1 MKSLNRQPKS
11 TTPMEWLSF
20 LKHNWNRIKKNQVF
34 QSLRINHIWYKM
46 ATPPTLS
53 IYSCLDLKWK
63 GYTDC
68 SIEELLLQS
77 VEVLK
82 YYYSLVFW
90 LEQSQ
95 EIGLC
100 CNQMYSEWASMTR
113 SNNFTDIEMLLIM
126 RFRNCYCWTDYFNF
140 ILPRG
145 IIKEL
150 AIANKIR
157 TMKTN
162 LLK

>member
-1 MKSLNRQPKS
+1 MKQDK
-11 TTPMEWLSF
+11 
-20 LKHNWNRIKKNQVF
+20 KKNQVF
-34 QSLRINHIWYKM
+34 QSLRIDHIWYKL
-46 ATPPTLS
+46 AKKKKQKPTLS
-53 IYSCLDLKWK
+53 IYSCLDLKCK

-100 CNQMYSEWASMTR
+100 CNQMYSEWKLQWQEVT
-113 SNNFTDIEMLLIM
+113 
-126 RFRNCYCWTDYFNF
+126 
-140 ILPRG
+140 ILQTLRCCLSWG
-145 IIKEL
+145 SGTVTVGQSTSIL
-150 AIANKIR
+150 FWQGA
-157 TMKTN
+157 
-162 LLK
+162 LLKSWLLPTRLGQWKQTY